1 LSRTTV
7 LSLAGIGAVIAL
19 AAYTTFSQ
27 TRVECEVWMEYNGQA
42 EHRSAASTNREETV
56 RSAVTSACAT
66 LAGDMGDRMRC
77 ERTPPQRVECRER

>member
-1 LSRTTV
+1 MSRTTI

-27 TRVECEVWMEYNGQA
+27 TRVECEVWMEYNGHA
-42 EHRSAASTNREETV
+42 EQRTAASANREETV

-66 LAGDMGDRMRC
+66 LAGDMGDQMRC
-77 ERTPPQRVECRER
+77 ARTPPQRVECRER